1 MGKLL
6 QLELFNFKSYKGHH
20 VMQFGDSYFTSII
33 GPNGSGKSN
42 SMDAISFVLGIKS
55 SHLRSTHLR
64 DLVYRGRVL
73 KNNKID
79 ANGDVVE
86 DEGEGQAN
94 DAAELED
101 EDDDEDT
108 QTSTQRNDPQT
119 AWVMAVYEDDAGEE
133 QRWKRSIT
141 SSGQSE
147 YRINNRLVQAKAYN
161 DALEA
166 ENILIKARNFLVF
179 QGDVEAVASQ
189 SPRDLTR
196 LLEQISG
203 SLEYSKEYDRL
214 KAVADKAETTQ
225 REKMDLRRGITT
237 EIKAYQQQ
245 KDELDSYE
253 QKRTEKDQ
261 AVVTSVLF
269 KLYHFQR
276 TIEDSTAEI
285 QRHQEEL
292 KEFRRNV
299 QKYENQLAK
308 AQQDQAKVGRDVS
321 KIERD
326 VKRKEKNIEE
336 KENALVPIDEKLSI
350 SNKKLHTYERQIEEI
365 RKERQSQQAQADK
378 LRKDLSGTEK
388 AQERWQTEWTAQ
400 QQQTGRALSAEDME
414 EYQVL
419 RGEVY
424 KRSGEDQVNADNTT
438 RDIKTN
444 EETVASLKS
453 NVDRAQSNIDTLQAD
468 INSLQER
475 RSERS
480 QQVKATK
487 KELSAKQVLINN
499 LNSERTR
506 TRQKAKEL
514 EEKLQQAL
522 MKLTEGQSQ
531 QRESKKEQRQ
541 RETVAQMKR
550 IFPGVKGMVHQ
561 LVRPKQKKYETALPI
576 VLGRW
581 WDAVVTDSEKTAK
594 DCIDYLKSQRFGTMA
609 FVPLDTIVHKQPNA
623 NYRSLS
629 RGARLAVDA
638 VEFDSS
644 LERAVSFAC
653 GDALICDE
661 WNIARDLKWGRK
673 IDVKMVTLDGRS
685 VTKGNL
691 ISGGDTGE
699 RKRRWEDAEIE
710 NVRTLVEKLKS
721 DLDALPN
728 DHKRQIEE
736 EALQSELSGLQQKL
750 QYAQDELTALDSNI
764 SSKSREL
771 QHFQKQLSQDQPKYN
786 DEARGL
792 EALRQQLESY
802 TASIAEVE
810 DEIFGDFCQRLGYA
824 NIRDYERQQGS
835 LQQESSE
842 KEMAFKTQISRLSNQ
857 LKYEE
862 DRLRNTDARIKTISN
877 ASQRDRDLIATLDE
891 AKEVIGG
898 ELDVLNAEIEQL
910 SEQLTELKVEYDQRG
925 ERVNEARAELKK
937 RSKNV
942 SKTIDAVSGLEA
954 EVTRATSDR
963 YGILRM
969 CKVENIDL
977 PLERGSRK
985 LDSLPLEEAILE
997 DEGQDAMDIDGEDLS
1012 QRAPKIN
1019 DYGIHP
1025 SFEDLE
1031 EDLTEAYSQDLEDML
1046 AEKITS
1052 IQSELD
1058 KMAPNMRSADRLEQT
1073 SEKLQA
1079 VDREFND
1086 SRKSYRKAQ
1095 QEFQKV
1101 QQRRMEL
1108 FNKAFNH
1115 IKDQIAPVYK
1125 DLTKSSSWPLG
1136 GQAYLDVEEEDE
1148 PYLSGVKY
1156 HATPPGKRFRD
1167 MEHLS
1172 GGEKT
1177 MAALALLF
1185 AIHTYAPSPFF
1196 VLDEVD
1202 AALDVANTMRLAN
1215 YVREKAGP
1223 GMQFVVISLKA
1234 GLFQESET
1242 LVGVMRDQGVNS
1254 SRALTLDVSDPD
1266 SDIQQRWNM
1275 FADYACS
1282 CENTRPPRP
1291 FRLLQQISRFAHLQS
1306 RISRKHREASQGRR
1320 EHNWQFFEEPLL
1332 KMAGY
1337 AQGEAKSRLVAS
1349 LVYDIH
1355 NMFKFLHPCCLF
1367 IALLTKSCDCG
1378 FLSYVTSPKYQRSVV
1393 TRIGRRRLIE
1403 RPSQDVRRAS
1413 PRRHPVRLDTSWNRR
1428 KRFGIRDII
1437 TLTLPF
1443 GYSRSRDPRSQTC
1456 RRTKT
1461 HYRQFFVATTHCIM
1475 QCYITTEKL
1484 HLQHNSHPSQ
1494 TEQWRLQAKTPNL
1507 SQHSKNHTNF
1517 RVARKREA
1525 WRCHLATP
1533 PSFKNP

>member
-6 QLELFNFKSYKGHH
+6 ALELFNFKSYKGHH
-20 VMQFGDSYFTSII
+20 VLQFGDSYFTSII

-73 KNNKID
+73 KHSKID

-86 DEGEGQAN
+86 EEGDGQATG
-94 DAAELED
+94 AAEA
-101 EDDDEDT
+101 EDDDQDT

-147 YRINNRLVQAKAYN
+147 YRINNRGVTAKQYN

-189 SPRDLTR
+189 SPKDLTR

-203 SLEYSKEYDRL
+203 SLEYSKEYERL
-214 KAVADKAETTQ
+214 KAEAAKAETTQ
-225 REKMDLRRGITT
+225 KEKMDLRRGINT

-253 QKRTEKDQ
+253 QKRAEKDQ

-285 QRHQEEL
+285 QRHQDEL
-292 KEFRRNV
+292 KEYRRNV
-299 QKYENQLAK
+299 QKYEDQLAK
-308 AQQDQAKVGRDVS
+308 AQQDQAKVGRDVN
-321 KIERD
+321 KVERD
-326 VKRKEKNIEE
+326 MKRREKSIEE

-350 SNKKLHTYERQIEEI
+350 SNKKLRTYEKQIEDI
-365 RKERQSQQAQADK
+365 GKERQSQQAAADK
-378 LRKDLSGTEK
+378 LQKDLATTEK
-388 AQERWQTEWTAQ
+388 AQDRWQKEWMAQ
-400 QQQTGRALSAEDME
+400 QQQTGRALSPQDLE
-414 EYQVL
+414 EYQRL

-424 KRSGEDQVNADNTT
+424 KRSGEDQIKVDN
-438 RDIKTN
+438 IKTQLRTD
-444 EETVASLKS
+444 EEAVNSLKS
-453 NVDRAQSNIDTLQAD
+453 SVERSQGTVT
-468 INSLQER
+468 SLQEDISSLKER
-475 RSERS
+475 RAECNR
-480 QQVKATK
+480 QVKATTQ
-487 KELSAKQVLINN
+487 ELRAKQSAINT

-506 TRQKAKEL
+506 TRQSAQEL
-514 EEKLQQAL
+514 EEKLQQAGA
-522 MKLTEGQSQ
+522 KLAEGRSQ
-531 QRESKKEQRQ
+531 QRESNKEARQ
-541 RETVAQMKR
+541 KETVAQMKR
-550 IFPGVKGMVHQ
+550 IFPGVKGMIHQ
-561 LVRPKQKKYETALPI
+561 IVKPKHKKYETALPI

-581 WDAVVTDSEKTAK
+581 WDAVVTDTEKTAK
-594 DCIDYLKSQRFGTMA
+594 DCIDYLKSQRSGTMA

-623 NYRSLS
+623 NYRGLN
-629 RGARLAVDA
+629 RGARLAVDT

-653 GDALICDE
+653 GDAMICDDWE
-661 WNIARDLKWGRK
+661 VARELKWNRK
-673 IDVKMVTLDGRS
+673 VDVKMVTLDGRS
-685 VTKGNL
+685 ITKGDL
-691 ISGGDTGE
+691 ISGGEAPGD
-699 RKRRWEDAEIE
+699 RKRRWEDTEVE
-710 NVRTLVEKLKS
+710 NLRTLVEKLKA

-728 DHKRQIEE
+728 DHKRQIEAE
-736 EALQSELSGLQQKL
+736 HLQSDLSGLQTKL
-750 QYAQDELTALDSNI
+750 QYAQEELEALDRNI
-764 SSKSREL
+764 DSKTKEL
-771 QHFQKQLSQDQPKYN
+771 KFAQSQLAESQPKYN
-786 DEARGL
+786 EQARGL
-792 EALRQQLESY
+792 DGLRQQLEEYSS
-802 TASIAEVE
+802 SIAEIE
-810 DEIFGDFCQRLGYA
+810 DEIFGGFCQRLGYSD
-824 NIRDYERQQGS
+824 IREYERQQGS
-835 LQQESSE
+835 MQQESRE
-842 KEMAFKTQISRLSNQ
+842 KEVEFKRQISRLRNQ
-857 LKYEE
+857 LDYETK
-862 DRLRNTDARIKTISN
+862 RLANTDARIQTIN
-877 ASQRDRDLIATLDE
+877 ASSQRDRDLIAQLDAE
-891 AKEVIGG
+891 REEIGG

-910 SEQLTELKVEYDQRG
+910 NEQLDELKAEFEQRG
-925 ERVNEARAELKK
+925 ERVNEARAVVKK
-937 RSKNV
+937 KSKDV
-942 SKTIDAVSGLEA
+942 TKTLDLVTALESNITQA
-954 EVTRATSDR
+954 STSR
-963 YGILRM
+963 YSVLRN
-969 CKVENIDL
+969 CKVENIEL

-985 LDSLPLEEAILE
+985 LDSLPLEEAILDE
-997 DEGQDAMDIDGEDLS
+997 DDDEDAMDVDGADSS
-1012 QRAPKIN
+1012 QRAPKVN

-1025 SFEDLE
+1025 SFEDLD
-1031 EDLTEAYSQDLEDML
+1031 EDLTDAYTEDTEAML
-1046 AEKITS
+1046 ADKIAN

-1079 VDREFND
+1079 VEREFND
-1086 SRKSYRKAQ
+1086 SRNAYRRANK
-1095 QEFQKV
+1095 EFQVV
-1101 QQRRMEL
+1101 QQKRMEL

-1202 AALDVANTMRLAN
+1202 AALDVANTLRLAS

-1254 SRALTLDVSDPD
+1254 SRALTLDVS
-1266 SDIQQRWNM
+1266 
-1275 FADYACS
+1275 F
-1282 CENTRPPRP
+1282 
-1291 FRLLQQISRFAHLQS
+1291 
-1306 RISRKHREASQGRR
+1306 
-1320 EHNWQFFEEPLL
+1320 PLL
-1332 KMAGY
+1332 FL
-1337 AQGEAKSRLVAS
+1337 LVLPIWWSS
-1349 LVYDIH
+1349 LDDIANVY
-1355 NMFKFLHPCCLF
+1355 FSLQLR
-1367 IALLTKSCDCG
+1367 
-1378 FLSYVTSPKYQRSVV
+1378 KYQTV
-1393 TRIGRRRLIE
+1393 
-1403 RPSQDVRRAS
+1403 
-1413 PRRHPVRLDTSWNRR
+1413 
-1428 KRFGIRDII
+1428 
-1437 TLTLPF
+1437 
-1443 GYSRSRDPRSQTC
+1443 
-1456 RRTKT
+1456 
-1461 HYRQFFVATTHCIM
+1461 
-1475 QCYITTEKL
+1475 
-1484 HLQHNSHPSQ
+1484 
-1494 TEQWRLQAKTPNL
+1494 
-1507 SQHSKNHTNF
+1507 
-1517 RVARKREA
+1517 
-1525 WRCHLATP
+1525 
-1533 PSFKNP
+1533 

>member
-1 MGKLL
+1 MHARTSQGHRHTVLGLIESNFTDNAERACYASVSSQRGDNNYRPDQTKQDTLNTTNNNTRRTTAIMGKLIR
-6 QLELFNFKSYKGHH
+6 LELYNFKSYKGHH
-20 VMQFGDSYFTSII
+20 VLQFGDSYFTSII

-55 SHLRSTHLR
+55 THLRSTHLR

-73 KNNKID
+73 KHSKID
-79 ANGDVVE
+79 ANGDAVE
-86 DEGEGQAN
+86 ENGE
-94 DAAELED
+94 DAANGAAES
-101 EDDDEDT
+101 DDDEDNEEDT
-108 QTSTQRNDPQT
+108 QEKQRNDPQT

-141 SSGQSE
+141 SNGQSE
-147 YRINNRLVQAKAYN
+147 YRINNRTVLAGAYN

-189 SPRDLTR
+189 SPKDLTR

-203 SLEYSKEYDRL
+203 SLEYAKEYERL
-214 KAVADKAETTQ
+214 KAESTKAESAQ
-225 REKMDLRRGITT
+225 REKMDLRRSINT

-245 KDELDSYE
+245 KDELDNYE

-261 AVVTSVLF
+261 AVVTSVLY

-285 QRHQEEL
+285 QKHQEEL

-299 QKYENQLAK
+299 QKYEDQLTK
-308 AQQDQAKVGRDVS
+308 AQQDQAKVGRDVNRV
-321 KIERD
+321 ERE
-326 VKRKEKNIEE
+326 VKRKEKNVEE
-336 KENALVPIDEKLSI
+336 KENALIPIDEKLSI
-350 SNKKLHTYERQIEEI
+350 SNKKLRMYEKQIEDI
-365 RKERQSQQAQADK
+365 RKERQAQQTLADK
-378 LRKDLSGTEK
+378 LKKDLTTTEK
-388 AQERWQTEWTAQ
+388 AQERWQNEWAAL
-400 QQQTGRALSAEDME
+400 QQQTGRALNAQDLE
-414 EYQVL
+414 EYQRL

-424 KRSGEDQVNADNTT
+424 KRSGEDQVKVDNIT
-438 RDIKTN
+438 RQLKTD
-444 EETVASLKS
+444 EETVNSLKS
-453 NVDRAQSNIDTLQAD
+453 TVDRTQSSIEGLEAD
-468 INSLQER
+468 IDSLKER
-475 RSERS
+475 RAERS

-514 EEKLQQAL
+514 EEKLQQAGS
-522 MKLTEGQSQ
+522 KLAEGRSQ
-531 QRESKKEQRQ
+531 QRESHKEARQ

-550 IFPGVKGMVHQ
+550 IYPGVKGMVHQ
-561 LVRPKQKKYETALPI
+561 LLRPKQKKYETALPI

-594 DCIDYLKSQRFGTMA
+594 ECIDYLKAQRFGTMA

-623 NYRSLS
+623 NYRSLN
-629 RGARLAVDA
+629 RGAKLAVDC

-653 GDALICDE
+653 GDAMICDD
-661 WNIARDLKWGRK
+661 WDTARELKWNRK
-673 IDVKMVTLDGRS
+673 VDVKMVSLDGRS
-685 VTKGNL
+685 ITKGDL
-691 ISGGDTGE
+691 ISGGENPGD
-699 RKRRWEDAEIE
+699 RKRRWEDAEVE
-710 NVRTLVEKLKS
+710 TLRTLVEKLKA

-750 QYAQDELTALDSNI
+750 QYAQDELSALDSNI

-771 QHFQKQLSQDQPKYN
+771 QHLQGQLAQDQPKY
-786 DEARGL
+786 DEQARGL
-792 EALRQQLESY
+792 ENLREQLEEY
-802 TASIAEVE
+802 TSSIAEIE
-810 DEIFGDFCQRLGYA
+810 DEIFSDFCQRLSYDS
-824 NIRDYERQQGS
+824 IRDYERQQGS
-835 LQQESSE
+835 LQQESRE
-842 KEMAFKTQISRLSNQ
+842 KEVEFKRQISRLKNQFDFESNR
-857 LKYEE
+857 LK
-862 DRLRNTDARIKTISN
+862 NTDARIKTIDSS
-877 ASQRDRDLIATLDE
+877 SQRDRDLITQLE
-891 AKEVIGG
+891 AERDAIGN
-898 ELDVLNAEIEQL
+898 ELDVLNAEIDQLNEQL
-910 SEQLTELKVEYDQRG
+910 GELRTEYAQRG

-937 RSKNV
+937 RSKHV
-942 SKTIDAVSGLEA
+942 SKTMDLVNSLEQ
-954 EVTRATSDR
+954 EITQATGNR
-963 YGILRM
+963 YTILRN
-969 CKVENIDL
+969 CKVENVDL

-985 LDSLPLEEAILE
+985 LDTLPLEEKVLDDD
-997 DEGQDAMDIDGEDLS
+997 DEDAMDVDGEDPS
-1012 QRAPKIN
+1012 PKVN

-1025 SFEDLE
+1025 SFEELDD
-1031 EDLTEAYSQDLEDML
+1031 DLTDEYSEETENML
-1046 AEKITS
+1046 AEKITA

-1079 VDREFND
+1079 VEREFNQ
-1086 SRKSYRKAQ
+1086 SRKAYRDALR
-1095 QEFQKV
+1095 EFTKV
-1101 QQRRMEL
+1101 KEHRMEL

-1202 AALDVANTMRLAN
+1202 AALDVANTLRLAN

-1254 SRALTLDVSDPD
+1254 SRALTLDVSF
-1266 SDIQQRWNM
+1266 DIRCFSIGEIIGRILAN
-1275 FADYACS
+1275 FHHS
-1282 CENTRPPRP
+1282 CVNTR
-1291 FRLLQQISRFAHLQS
+1291 L
-1306 RISRKHREASQGRR
+1306 
-1320 EHNWQFFEEPLL
+1320 FEYPIVRVSMHCYE
-1332 KMAGY
+1332 
-1337 AQGEAKSRLVAS
+1337 
-1349 LVYDIH
+1349 
-1355 NMFKFLHPCCLF
+1355 
-1367 IALLTKSCDCG
+1367 G
-1378 FLSYVTSPKYQRSVV
+1378 FLR
-1393 TRIGRRRLIE
+1393 
-1403 RPSQDVRRAS
+1403 
-1413 PRRHPVRLDTSWNRR
+1413 W
-1428 KRFGIRDII
+1428 
-1437 TLTLPF
+1437 
-1443 GYSRSRDPRSQTC
+1443 
-1456 RRTKT
+1456 
-1461 HYRQFFVATTHCIM
+1461 
-1475 QCYITTEKL
+1475 
-1484 HLQHNSHPSQ
+1484 
-1494 TEQWRLQAKTPNL
+1494 
-1507 SQHSKNHTNF
+1507 SQHSGEVNKHGYT
-1517 RVARKREA
+1517 RQR
-1525 WRCHLATP
+1525 
-1533 PSFKNP
+1533 

>member
-1 MGKLL
+1 
-6 QLELFNFKSYKGHH
+6 
-20 VMQFGDSYFTSII
+20 MQFGDSYFTSII

-86 DEGEGQAN
+86 DDGEGQAN
-94 DAAELED
+94 GAAELEE
-101 EDDDEDT
+101 EDDDQDT
-108 QTSTQRNDPQT
+108 QTRSQRNDPQT

-214 KAVADKAETTQ
+214 KAVAEKAETTQ

-299 QKYENQLAK
+299 QKYENQLAR

-326 VKRKEKNIEE
+326 VKRREKNIEE
-336 KENALVPIDEKLSI
+336 KENALVPINEKLSI

-378 LRKDLSGTEK
+378 LKKDLTTTEK
-388 AQERWQTEWTAQ
+388 AQARWQTEWTAQ

-414 EYQVL
+414 EYQSL

-424 KRSGEDQVNADNTT
+424 KRSGEDQVNADNTI

-468 INSLQER
+468 INLLQER

-522 MKLTEGQSQ
+522 VKLTEGQSQ

-661 WNIARDLKWGRK
+661 WNIARDLKWGRN

-710 NVRTLVEKLKS
+710 NIRTLVEKLKS

-771 QHFQKQLSQDQPKYN
+771 EHFQRQLSQDQPKYQQ
-786 DEARGL
+786 EARGL
-792 EALRQQLESY
+792 EGLRHQLESF
-802 TASIAEVE
+802 TASIAELE
-810 DEIFGDFCQRLGYA
+810 DEIFGNFCQRLDYA
-824 NIRDYERQQGS
+824 NIRDYERQQGT

-842 KEMAFKTQISRLSNQ
+842 KEMSFKTQISKLRNQ
-857 LKYEE
+857 LKFEE
-862 DRLRNTDARIKTISN
+862 DRLRSTDARIKTISN
-877 ASQRDRDLIATLDE
+877 ASQRDRDLIAQLEEQKE
-891 AKEVIGG
+891 AIGG

-910 SEQLTELKVEYDQRG
+910 SEQLAELKGEYDQRG
-925 ERVNEARAELKK
+925 ERVNEARVELKK

-942 SKTIDAVSGLEA
+942 SKTIDAISASEA

-969 CKVENIDL
+969 CKVENIEL

-997 DEGQDAMDIDGEDLS
+997 DEDQDAMDIDGEDLS
-1012 QRAPKIN
+1012 QRALKIN

-1025 SFEDLE
+1025 SFEDLDE
-1031 EDLTEAYSQDLEDML
+1031 ELTEAHSQELEDML

-1079 VDREFND
+1079 VD
-1086 SRKSYRKAQ
+1086 S
-1095 QEFQKV
+1095 
-1101 QQRRMEL
+1101 
-1108 FNKAFNH
+1108 
-1115 IKDQIAPVYK
+1115 
-1125 DLTKSSSWPLG
+1125 
-1136 GQAYLDVEEEDE
+1136 
-1148 PYLSGVKY
+1148 
-1156 HATPPGKRFRD
+1156 
-1167 MEHLS
+1167 
-1172 GGEKT
+1172 
-1177 MAALALLF
+1177 
-1185 AIHTYAPSPFF
+1185 
-1196 VLDEVD
+1196 
-1202 AALDVANTMRLAN
+1202 
-1215 YVREKAGP
+1215 
-1223 GMQFVVISLKA
+1223 
-1234 GLFQESET
+1234 T
-1242 LVGVMRDQGVNS
+1242 LR
-1254 SRALTLDVSDPD
+1254 
-1266 SDIQQRWNM
+1266 
-1275 FADYACS
+1275 
-1282 CENTRPPRP
+1282 
-1291 FRLLQQISRFAHLQS
+1291 
-1306 RISRKHREASQGRR
+1306 
-1320 EHNWQFFEEPLL
+1320 
-1332 KMAGY
+1332 
-1337 AQGEAKSRLVAS
+1337 
-1349 LVYDIH
+1349 
-1355 NMFKFLHPCCLF
+1355 
-1367 IALLTKSCDCG
+1367 
-1378 FLSYVTSPKYQRSVV
+1378 
-1393 TRIGRRRLIE
+1393 
-1403 RPSQDVRRAS
+1403 
-1413 PRRHPVRLDTSWNRR
+1413 
-1428 KRFGIRDII
+1428 
-1437 TLTLPF
+1437 
-1443 GYSRSRDPRSQTC
+1443 
-1456 RRTKT
+1456 
-1461 HYRQFFVATTHCIM
+1461 
-1475 QCYITTEKL
+1475 
-1484 HLQHNSHPSQ
+1484 
-1494 TEQWRLQAKTPNL
+1494 
-1507 SQHSKNHTNF
+1507 
-1517 RVARKREA
+1517 
-1525 WRCHLATP
+1525 
-1533 PSFKNP
+1533 

>member
-73 KNNKID
+73 KHSKID

-86 DEGEGQAN
+86 EKGDDQAGG
-94 DAAELED
+94 AAEVDD
-101 EDDDEDT
+101 EDDDEET
-108 QTSTQRNDPQT
+108 QTSTQRNDPTT

-141 SSGQSE
+141 SGGQSE

-179 QGDVEAVASQ
+179 QGDVETVASQ
-189 SPRDLTR
+189 SPKDLTR

-214 KAVADKAETTQ
+214 KALADRAETTQ

-269 KLYHFQR
+269 KLYHFQQ
-276 TIEDSTAEI
+276 TIETSTAEI

-299 QKYENQLAK
+299 QKYEDQLAK

-326 VKRKEKNIEE
+326 VKRKEKNVEE

-350 SNKKLHTYERQIEEI
+350 SNKKLQTYEKQIADI

-378 LRKDLSGTEK
+378 LKKALATTEK

-400 QQQTGRALSAEDME
+400 QQQTGRALSAEDMD
-414 EYQVL
+414 EYQRL

-424 KRSGEDQVNADNTT
+424 KRSGEDQVNVDNTT
-438 RDIKTN
+438 RQVKTD
-444 EETVASLKS
+444 EETVSSLKS
-453 NVDRAQSNIDTLQAD
+453 NVDRAQSTIDALEAD
-468 INSLQER
+468 ISSLRER

-487 KELSAKQVLINN
+487 KELNVKQVLINN

-514 EEKLQQAL
+514 EEKLQQAGS
-522 MKLTEGQSQ
+522 KLAEGQSQ
-531 QRESKKEQRQ
+531 QRESKKETRQ

-594 DCIDYLKSQRFGTMA
+594 DCIDYLKAQRFGTMA

-653 GDALICDE
+653 GDALICDD
-661 WNIARDLKWGRK
+661 WNIARDLKWGRN

-691 ISGGDTGE
+691 ISGGESPGD
-699 RKRRWEDAEIE
+699 RKRRWEDAEVE
-710 NVRTLVEKLKS
+710 NLRTLVQKLKA

-736 EALQSELSGLQQKL
+736 ESLQSELSGLQQKL
-750 QYAQDELTALDSNI
+750 QYAQDELAALDSNI
-764 SSKSREL
+764 ASKSREL
-771 QHFQKQLSQDQPKYN
+771 EHFQNELARDQPKYN
-786 DEARGL
+786 EQAQGL
-792 EALRQQLESY
+792 EGLREQLEEY
-802 TASIAEVE
+802 AASIAEVE
-810 DEIFGDFCQRLGYA
+810 DEIFGSFCQRLGYS

-835 LQQESSE
+835 LQQESRE
-842 KEMAFKTQISRLSNQ
+842 KEMEFKTQISRLSNQ
-857 LKYEE
+857 LQFEN
-862 DRLRNTDARIKTISN
+862 DRLKTTDARIKTIS
-877 ASQRDRDLIATLDE
+877 ASSQRDRDLIAQLDAQRE
-891 AKEVIGG
+891 EIGG
-898 ELDVLNAEIEQL
+898 ELDVLNAEIEEL
-910 SEQLTELKVEYDQRG
+910 SEQLEERKGEYDQRG

-942 SKTIDAVSGLEA
+942 SKTIDAVSALEA
-954 EVTRATSDR
+954 DVTRATSDR
-963 YGILRM
+963 YGMLRM

-997 DEGQDAMDIDGEDLS
+997 DDDQDAMDVDGEDLS
-1012 QRAPKIN
+1012 QRAPKIS

-1025 SFEDLE
+1025 SFEDLD
-1031 EDLTEAYSQDLEDML
+1031 EDLTDEWSEDTENML
-1046 AEKITS
+1046 SEKITA
-1052 IQSELD
+1052 IQSDLD

-1086 SRKSYRKAQ
+1086 SRKSYKKAQ

-1254 SRALTLDVSDPD
+1254 SRALTLDVSDFPD
-1266 SDIQQRWNM
+1266 LGSCRDV
-1275 FADYACS
+1275 FADY
-1282 CENTRPPRP
+1282 
-1291 FRLLQQISRFAHLQS
+1291 RLTVAQISGCVSFDTECGIMARLKQS
-1306 RISRKHREASQGRR
+1306 SSCFRICKDSLGTWKESFGRKVLDGGWIRLRKGRR
-1320 EHNWQFFEEPLL
+1320 CRSCNVYIIQPWSPLFQPSPQSIKQQQSTAL
-1332 KMAGY
+1332 PVD
-1337 AQGEAKSRLVAS
+1337 RL
-1349 LVYDIH
+1349 
-1355 NMFKFLHPCCLF
+1355 
-1367 IALLTKSCDCG
+1367 
-1378 FLSYVTSPKYQRSVV
+1378 
-1393 TRIGRRRLIE
+1393 
-1403 RPSQDVRRAS
+1403 
-1413 PRRHPVRLDTSWNRR
+1413 
-1428 KRFGIRDII
+1428 
-1437 TLTLPF
+1437 
-1443 GYSRSRDPRSQTC
+1443 
-1456 RRTKT
+1456 
-1461 HYRQFFVATTHCIM
+1461 
-1475 QCYITTEKL
+1475 
-1484 HLQHNSHPSQ
+1484 
-1494 TEQWRLQAKTPNL
+1494 
-1507 SQHSKNHTNF
+1507 
-1517 RVARKREA
+1517 
-1525 WRCHLATP
+1525 
-1533 PSFKNP
+1533 

>member
-73 KNNKID
+73 KHSKID

-86 DEGEGQAN
+86 EEGEEQVVGAVEG
-94 DAAELED
+94 DD

-108 QTSTQRNDPQT
+108 QTGTQRNDPTT

-141 SSGQSE
+141 SAGQSE

-179 QGDVEAVASQ
+179 QGDVETVASQ
-189 SPRDLTR
+189 SPKDLTR

-214 KAVADKAETTQ
+214 KALADKAETTQ

-269 KLYHFQR
+269 KLYHFQQ
-276 TIEDSTAEI
+276 TIETSTAEI

-299 QKYENQLAK
+299 QKYEDQLAK

-326 VKRKEKNIEE
+326 VKRKEKNVEE

-350 SNKKLHTYERQIEEI
+350 SNKKLQTYEKQIVDI
-365 RKERQSQQAQADK
+365 QKERQSQQAQADK
-378 LRKDLSGTEK
+378 LQKALATTEK

-414 EYQVL
+414 EYQRL

-424 KRSGEDQVNADNTT
+424 KRSGENQVNIDNIT
-438 RDIKTN
+438 RQVKTD
-444 EETVASLKS
+444 EETVSSLKS
-453 NVDRAQSNIDTLQAD
+453 NVDRAQSKIDALEAD
-468 INSLQER
+468 ISSLRER
-475 RSERS
+475 RAERS

-514 EEKLQQAL
+514 EEKLQQAGS
-522 MKLTEGQSQ
+522 KLAEGQSQ
-531 QRESKKEQRQ
+531 QRESKKETRQ

-594 DCIDYLKSQRFGTMA
+594 DCIDYLKAQRFGTMA

-653 GDALICDE
+653 GDALICDD
-661 WNIARDLKWGRK
+661 WNIARDLKWGRN

-691 ISGGDTGE
+691 ISGGESPGD
-699 RKRRWEDAEIE
+699 RKRRWEDAEVE
-710 NVRTLVEKLKS
+710 NLRTLVQKLKA

-750 QYAQDELTALDSNI
+750 QYAQDELAALDTNI
-764 SSKSREL
+764 ASKSREL
-771 QHFQKQLSQDQPKYN
+771 DHFKNELARDQPKY
-786 DEARGL
+786 DQQARGL
-792 EALRQQLESY
+792 ENLREQLEEY
-802 TASIAEVE
+802 AASIAEVE
-810 DEIFGDFCQRLGYA
+810 DEIFGEFCQRLGYA

-835 LQQESSE
+835 LQQESRE
-842 KEMAFKTQISRLSNQ
+842 KEMEFKTQISRLSNQ
-857 LKYEE
+857 LQFEN
-862 DRLRNTDARIKTISN
+862 DRLKTTDARIRTIS
-877 ASQRDRDLIATLDE
+877 ASSQRDRDLIAQLDAQRE
-891 AKEVIGG
+891 EIGG
-898 ELDVLNAEIEQL
+898 QLDVLNAEIEEL
-910 SEQLTELKVEYDQRG
+910 SEQLEERKGEYDQRG

-942 SKTIDAVSGLEA
+942 SKTIDAISALEA
-954 EVTRATSDR
+954 DVTRATSD
-963 YGILRM
+963 RM

-985 LDSLPLEEAILE
+985 LDSLPLEESILE
-997 DEGQDAMDIDGEDLS
+997 DDDEDAMDVDGEDLS

-1025 SFEDLE
+1025 SFEDLDD
-1031 EDLTEAYSQDLEDML
+1031 DLTDEWSEDTENML
-1046 AEKITS
+1046 SEKITA
-1052 IQSELD
+1052 IQSDLD

-1095 QEFQKV
+1095 QDFQKV

-1125 DLTKSSSWPLG
+1125 DLTKSASWPLG

-1254 SRALTLDVSDPD
+1254 SRALTLDVS
-1266 SDIQQRWNM
+1266 
-1275 FADYACS
+1275 
-1282 CENTRPPRP
+1282 
-1291 FRLLQQISRFAHLQS
+1291 
-1306 RISRKHREASQGRR
+1306 
-1320 EHNWQFFEEPLL
+1320 
-1332 KMAGY
+1332 
-1337 AQGEAKSRLVAS
+1337 
-1349 LVYDIH
+1349 
-1355 NMFKFLHPCCLF
+1355 
-1367 IALLTKSCDCG
+1367 
-1378 FLSYVTSPKYQRSVV
+1378 LSSP
-1393 TRIGRRRLIE
+1393 
-1403 RPSQDVRRAS
+1403 S
-1413 PRRHPVRLDTSWNRR
+1413 PRLGIWKDLFANDYLAVAQVSGCVSFENWETDGNTACKDSLRTWKNSLGR
-1428 KRFGIRDII
+1428 KVLNIGWICQKEDIWCRSCNVYI
-1437 TLTLPF
+1437 IQPSPSLALPN
-1443 GYSRSRDPRSQTC
+1443 SRVT
-1456 RRTKT
+1456 
-1461 HYRQFFVATTHCIM
+1461 A
-1475 QCYITTEKL
+1475 
-1484 HLQHNSHPSQ
+1484 
-1494 TEQWRLQAKTPNL
+1494 
-1507 SQHSKNHTNF
+1507 
-1517 RVARKREA
+1517 
-1525 WRCHLATP
+1525 
-1533 PSFKNP
+1533 

>member
-6 QLELFNFKSYKGHH
+6 ALELFNFKSYKGHH
-20 VMQFGDSYFTSII
+20 VLQFGDSYFTSII

-73 KNNKID
+73 KHSKID

-86 DEGEGQAN
+86 EDGQA
-94 DAAELED
+94 DGAAEMGED
-101 EDDDEDT
+101 EQDT
-108 QTSTQRNDPQT
+108 QTSTQRNDPKT

-147 YRINNRLVQAKAYN
+147 YRINNRPVNAKQYN

-214 KAVADKAETTQ
+214 KAEAAKAENTQ
-225 REKMDLRRGITT
+225 KEKMELRRGINS
-237 EIKAYQQQ
+237 EIRAYQQQ
-245 KDELDSYE
+245 KDELDSFE
-253 QKRTEKDQ
+253 QKRAEKDQ

-285 QRHQEEL
+285 QKHQEEL

-299 QKYENQLAK
+299 QKFEDQLAK

-321 KIERD
+321 KVERD
-326 VKRKEKNIEE
+326 LKRREKSVEE

-350 SNKKLHTYERQIEEI
+350 SNKKLKTYEKQIEDV
-365 RKERQSQQAQADK
+365 RKERQTQQTLADK
-378 LRKDLSGTEK
+378 LKKDLATTEK
-388 AQERWQTEWTAQ
+388 AQDRWQKEWTAQ
-400 QQQTGRALSAEDME
+400 QQQAGRALSAEDME
-414 EYQVL
+414 EYQRL

-424 KRSGEDQVNADNTT
+424 KRSGEDQVKVDNIT
-438 RDIKTN
+438 RQLKTD
-444 EETVASLKS
+444 EETVNSLKS
-453 NVDRAQSNIDTLQAD
+453 TVDRSQSTIGGLEEDID
-468 INSLQER
+468 SLQQRRTER
-475 RSERS
+475 E
-480 QQVKATK
+480 QQVKATN
-487 KELSAKQVLINN
+487 KELRAKQAAINN

-514 EEKLQQAL
+514 EEKLQQAGS
-522 MKLTEGQSQ
+522 KLQEGRSQ
-531 QRESKKEQRQ
+531 QRESHKEARQ

-594 DCIDYLKSQRFGTMA
+594 ECIDYLKSQRFGTMA

-623 NYRSLS
+623 NYRGLH

-653 GDALICDE
+653 GDAMICDE
-661 WNIARDLKWGRK
+661 WSVARDLKWNRK
-673 IDVKMVTLDGRS
+673 VDVKMVTIDGRS
-685 VTKGNL
+685 ITKGDL
-691 ISGGDTGE
+691 ISGGENPGE
-699 RKRRWEDAEIE
+699 RKRVWEDAEVE
-710 NVRTLVEKLKS
+710 NLRTLVEKLRG

-736 EALQSELSGLQQKL
+736 EHLRSDLSGLQQKL
-750 QYAQDELTALDSNI
+750 QYAQEELDALKRNIDS
-764 SSKSREL
+764 KTREL
-771 QHFQKQLSQDQPKYN
+771 EFARSQLNETLPKYN
-786 DEARGL
+786 EQARGL
-792 EALRQQLESY
+792 EGLRQQLEEY
-802 TASIAEVE
+802 TSSIAEIE
-810 DEIFGDFCQRLGYA
+810 DEIFGGFCQRLGYSD
-824 NIRDYERQQGS
+824 IRDYERQQGS
-835 LQQESSE
+835 LQQESKE
-842 KEMAFKTQISRLSNQ
+842 KEVQFKTQISRLKTQ
-857 LKYEE
+857 LGFETN
-862 DRLRNTDARIKTISN
+862 RLKSTDSRSQMIN
-877 ASQRDRDLIATLDE
+877 ASSQRDRDLIAQLE
-891 AKEVIGG
+891 AEKEEIGG
-898 ELDVLNAEIEQL
+898 ELDILNAEIEQL
-910 SEQLTELKVEYDQRG
+910 NEQLAELKAEYERRG
-925 ERVNEARAELKK
+925 ERVNEARAEVK
-937 RSKNV
+937 RKSKNV
-942 SKTIDAVSGLEA
+942 SKTLDAVTALEA
-954 EVTRATSDR
+954 NVTQATTSR
-963 YGILRM
+963 YGVLRN

-985 LDSLPLEEAILE
+985 LDSLPLEEQVLGDE
-997 DEGQDAMDIDGEDLS
+997 DEDAMDVDGEPLS
-1012 QRAPKIN
+1012 QRAPKVN

-1025 SFEDLE
+1025 SFADLDD
-1031 EDLTEAYSQDLEDML
+1031 DLTDEHSEETENTL
-1046 AEKITS
+1046 AEKIAN

-1079 VDREFND
+1079 VEREFND
-1086 SRKSYRKAQ
+1086 SRKSFKKANH
-1095 QEFQKV
+1095 EFQRI

-1202 AALDVANTMRLAN
+1202 AALDVANTLRLAS

-1254 SRALTLDVSDPD
+1254 SRALTLDVS
-1266 SDIQQRWNM
+1266 
-1275 FADYACS
+1275 FLAVADYAHLSESHLLINLNS
-1282 CENTRPPRP
+1282 CANTKPCKVVIIKS
-1291 FRLLQQISRFAHLQS
+1291 LQDFPGRYNGVKYVRFFLGKMRVIALEGLAMELCQVAFIGS
-1306 RISRKHREASQGRR
+1306 CQRR
-1320 EHNWQFFEEPLL
+1320 H
-1332 KMAGY
+1332 
-1337 AQGEAKSRLVAS
+1337 AS
-1349 LVYDIH
+1349 LNPNQPKNYVSVPSPVPVS
-1355 NMFKFLHPCCLF
+1355 FLP
-1367 IALLTKSCDCG
+1367 
-1378 FLSYVTSPKYQRSVV
+1378 
-1393 TRIGRRRLIE
+1393 
-1403 RPSQDVRRAS
+1403 
-1413 PRRHPVRLDTSWNRR
+1413 DT
-1428 KRFGIRDII
+1428 
-1437 TLTLPF
+1437 
-1443 GYSRSRDPRSQTC
+1443 QT
-1456 RRTKT
+1456 
-1461 HYRQFFVATTHCIM
+1461 QS
-1475 QCYITTEKL
+1475 
-1484 HLQHNSHPSQ
+1484 N
-1494 TEQWRLQAKTPNL
+1494 N
-1507 SQHSKNHTNF
+1507 
-1517 RVARKREA
+1517 
-1525 WRCHLATP
+1525 
-1533 PSFKNP
+1533 

>member
-1 MGKLL
+1 MGKLIR
-6 QLELFNFKSYKGHH
+6 LELYNFKSYKGHH
-20 VMQFGDSYFTSII
+20 VLQFGDSYFTSII

-55 SHLRSTHLR
+55 THLRSTHLR

-73 KNNKID
+73 KHSKID
-79 ANGDVVE
+79 ANGDAVEENGEDAANGAAESDDGE
-86 DEGEGQAN
+86 DE
-94 DAAELED
+94 
-101 EDDDEDT
+101 EDT
-108 QTSTQRNDPQT
+108 QDTQRNDPQT

-141 SSGQSE
+141 SAGQSE
-147 YRINNRLVQAKAYN
+147 YRINNRTVLAGAYN

-189 SPRDLTR
+189 SPKDLTR

-203 SLEYSKEYDRL
+203 SLEYAKQYDSL
-214 KAVADKAETTQ
+214 KAEAAKAESAQ
-225 REKMDLRRGITT
+225 REKMDLRRSINT

-245 KDELDSYE
+245 KDELDNYE

-261 AVVTSVLF
+261 AVVTSVLY

-285 QRHQEEL
+285 QKHQEEL

-299 QKYENQLAK
+299 QKYEDQLAK
-308 AQQDQAKVGRDVS
+308 AQQDQAKVGREVS
-321 KIERD
+321 RVERE
-326 VKRKEKNIEE
+326 VKRKEKNVEE
-336 KENALVPIDEKLSI
+336 KENALIPIDEKLSI
-350 SNKKLHTYERQIEEI
+350 SNKKLRTYEKQIEDI
-365 RKERQSQQAQADK
+365 RKERQSQQTLADK
-378 LRKDLSGTEK
+378 LKKDLTTTEK
-388 AQERWQTEWTAQ
+388 AQERWQNEWAAQ
-400 QQQTGRALSAEDME
+400 QQQTGRALNAQDLE
-414 EYQVL
+414 EYQRL

-424 KRSGEDQVNADNTT
+424 KRSGEDQVKVDNIN
-438 RDIKTN
+438 RQLKTD
-444 EETVASLKS
+444 EETVNSLKS
-453 NVDRAQSNIDTLQAD
+453 AVDRTQSSIEGLEAD
-468 INSLQER
+468 IESLKER
-475 RSERS
+475 RAERS

-514 EEKLQQAL
+514 EEKLQQAGS
-522 MKLTEGQSQ
+522 KLAEGRSQ
-531 QRESKKEQRQ
+531 QRESHKEARQ

-550 IFPGVKGMVHQ
+550 IYPGVKGMVHQ

-594 DCIDYLKSQRFGTMA
+594 ECIDYLKAQRFGTMA

-623 NYRSLS
+623 NYRSLN
-629 RGARLAVDA
+629 RGAKLAVDC
-638 VEFDSS
+638 VEFDSA

-653 GDALICDE
+653 GDAMICDE
-661 WNIARDLKWGRK
+661 WDIARDLKWNRK
-673 IDVKMVTLDGRS
+673 VDVKMVSLDGRS
-685 VTKGNL
+685 ITKGDL
-691 ISGGDTGE
+691 ISGGDNPGD
-699 RKRRWEDAEIE
+699 RKRRWEDAEVE
-710 NVRTLVEKLKS
+710 TLRTLVQKLKA

-736 EALQSELSGLQQKL
+736 ESLQSELSGLQQKL
-750 QYAQDELTALDSNI
+750 QYAQDELSALDSNI
-764 SSKSREL
+764 SSKTREL
-771 QHFQKQLSQDQPKYN
+771 QHLQGQLAQDQPKY
-786 DEARGL
+786 DEQARGL
-792 EALRQQLESY
+792 ENLREQLEEY
-802 TASIAEVE
+802 TASIAEIE
-810 DEIFGDFCQRLGYA
+810 DEIFNAFCQRLSYDS
-824 NIRDYERQQGS
+824 IRDYERQQGS
-835 LQQESSE
+835 LQQESRE
-842 KEMAFKTQISRLSNQ
+842 KEVEFKRQISRLKNQFDFESNR
-857 LKYEE
+857 LK
-862 DRLRNTDARIKTISN
+862 NTDARIKTIDLS
-877 ASQRDRDLIATLDE
+877 SQRDRDLITQLE
-891 AKEVIGG
+891 AERDAIGN
-898 ELDVLNAEIEQL
+898 ELDVLNAEIDQL
-910 SEQLTELKVEYDQRG
+910 NDQLEELRGEYAQRG

-937 RSKNV
+937 RSKHV
-942 SKTIDAVSGLEA
+942 SKTMDVVNSLEQEIA
-954 EVTRATSDR
+954 QATGHR
-963 YGILRM
+963 YTVLRN
-969 CKVENIDL
+969 CKVENVDL

-985 LDSLPLEEAILE
+985 LDTLPLEEKVLDDD
-997 DEGQDAMDIDGEDLS
+997 DEDAMDVDGEDPS

-1019 DYGIHP
+1019 DYGIQP
-1025 SFEDLE
+1025 SFEDLDD
-1031 EDLTEAYSQDLEDML
+1031 DLTDEYSEETENML
-1046 AEKITS
+1046 AEKITA

-1079 VDREFND
+1079 VEREFNQ
-1086 SRKSYRKAQ
+1086 SRKAFRDANR
-1095 QEFQKV
+1095 EFQKV
-1101 QQRRMEL
+1101 QELRMDL

-1202 AALDVANTMRLAN
+1202 AALDVANTLRLAN

-1254 SRALTLDVSDPD
+1254 SRALTLDVSFIIRSLCRDFIG
-1266 SDIQQRWNM
+1266 SI
-1275 FADYACS
+1275 FADFHHS
-1282 CENTRPPRP
+1282 CVNTRLSKYPIVQASRHYCTVNVPG
-1291 FRLLQQISRFAHLQS
+1291 FRELRAVLPGSCLRISIQESLTTTTETTISNKSKRGAPVHKQTKCDPYRANRFAQNNRRNAISILKNDSTANETLLSVSIGMPPMLIRPHEHPTNHLLS
-1306 RISRKHREASQGRR
+1306 TAPTLPTSP
-1320 EHNWQFFEEPLL
+1320 N
-1332 KMAGY
+1332 
-1337 AQGEAKSRLVAS
+1337 AS
-1349 LVYDIH
+1349 L
-1355 NMFKFLHPCCLF
+1355 
-1367 IALLTKSCDCG
+1367 
-1378 FLSYVTSPKYQRSVV
+1378 
-1393 TRIGRRRLIE
+1393 
-1403 RPSQDVRRAS
+1403 AS
-1413 PRRHPVRLDTSWNRR
+1413 RHPS
-1428 KRFGIRDII
+1428 
-1437 TLTLPF
+1437 P
-1443 GYSRSRDPRSQTC
+1443 SP
-1456 RRTKT
+1456 
-1461 HYRQFFVATTHCIM
+1461 
-1475 QCYITTEKL
+1475 
-1484 HLQHNSHPSQ
+1484 HN
-1494 TEQWRLQAKTPNL
+1494 TPL
-1507 SQHSKNHTNF
+1507 KYA
-1517 RVARKREA
+1517 VVI
-1525 WRCHLATP
+1525 L
-1533 PSFKNP
+1533 

>member
-6 QLELFNFKSYKGHH
+6 ALELFNFKSYKGHH
-20 VMQFGDSYFTSII
+20 VLQFGDSYFTSII

-73 KNNKID
+73 KHSKID

-86 DEGEGQAN
+86 EDGEAQAAG
-94 DAAELED
+94 AAEMEED
-101 EDDDEDT
+101 EEDT

-141 SSGQSE
+141 STGQSE
-147 YRINNRLVQAKAYN
+147 YRINNRTVTAKTYN

-189 SPRDLTR
+189 SPKDLTR

-203 SLEYSKEYDRL
+203 SLEYQKDYDRL
-214 KAVADKAETTQ
+214 KAELAKADTTMK
-225 REKMDLRRGITT
+225 EKMDLRRGING
-237 EIKAYQQQ
+237 EIKVYQQQ
-245 KDELDSYE
+245 KDELDSFE
-253 QKRTEKDQ
+253 QKRTEKDE

-276 TIEDSTAEI
+276 TIDDSTAEI
-285 QRHQEEL
+285 QKHQEEL

-299 QKYENQLAK
+299 QKYEDQLAK
-308 AQQDQAKVGRDVS
+308 AQQDQSKVGQQAN
-321 KIERD
+321 KIEREI
-326 VKRKEKNIEE
+326 KRKEKGVEE
-336 KENALVPIDEKLSI
+336 KENALVPVDEKLDI
-350 SNKKLHTYERQIEEI
+350 SNKKLRAYEKQIEDI
-365 RKERQSQQAQADK
+365 RKERQGQQTNADK
-378 LRKDLSGTEK
+378 LKKDLATTEK

-400 QQQTGRALSAEDME
+400 QQRTGRALSAEDMD
-414 EYQVL
+414 EYQRL

-424 KRSGEDQVNADNTT
+424 KQSGEDQVKVDNVT
-438 RDIKTN
+438 RQLKTD
-444 EETVASLKS
+444 EETVNSLKS
-453 NVDRAQSNIDTLQAD
+453 TVDRAQSTIDGLEAD
-468 INSLQER
+468 ISSLQER
-475 RSERS
+475 RSERDE
-480 QQVKATK
+480 QVKGTN
-487 KELSAKQVLINN
+487 KELRAKQAAINS

-514 EEKLQQAL
+514 EEKLQQAGGRL
-522 MKLTEGQSQ
+522 AEGRSQ
-531 QRESKKEQRQ
+531 QRESNKEARQ
-541 RETVAQMKR
+541 REAVAQMKR
-550 IFPGVKGMVHQ
+550 IFPGVKGMIHQ

-576 VLGRW
+576 ILGRW

-594 DCIDYLKSQRFGTMA
+594 DCIDYLKAQRFGTMA
-609 FVPLDTIVHKQPNA
+609 FVPLDTIVHNQPNA
-623 NYRSLS
+623 SYRSLH

-653 GDALICDE
+653 GDAIICDD
-661 WNIARDLKWGRK
+661 WDIAKGLKWDRRV
-673 IDVKMVTLDGRS
+673 DVKMVTLNGLS
-685 VTKGNL
+685 ITKGNL
-691 ISGGDTGE
+691 IAGGESPGE
-699 RKRRWEDAEIE
+699 KKRRWEDAEVE
-710 NVRTLVEKLKS
+710 NLRTLVEKLKS

-736 EALQSELSGLQQKL
+736 EQLQSDLSGLQQKL
-750 QYAQDELTALDSNI
+750 KYAKDELDALDSNI
-764 SSKSREL
+764 ASKTREL
-771 QHFQKQLSQDQPKYN
+771 EFAEGQLAETQPKY
-786 DEARGL
+786 DEQTRGV
-792 EALRQQLESY
+792 EGLREQLEEY
-802 TASIAEVE
+802 TSSIAEIE
-810 DEIFGDFCQRLGYA
+810 DEIFGSFCQRLGYA

-835 LQQESSE
+835 LQQESRE
-842 KEMAFKTQISRLSNQ
+842 KEIEFKRQISRLKNQ
-857 LKYEE
+857 LDYEST
-862 DRLRNTDARIKTISN
+862 RLKNTDARIKSIETS
-877 ASQRDRDLIATLDE
+877 SQRDRDLIAQLE
-891 AKEVIGG
+891 AQQEEING

-910 SEQLTELKVEYDQRG
+910 GEQLAERKAEYDQRG
-925 ERVNEARAELKK
+925 ERVNEARAEVKK

-942 SKTIDAVSGLEA
+942 SKTIDAVTALEA
-954 EVTRATSDR
+954 NVTQAATSR
-963 YGILRM
+963 YTVLRS
-969 CKVENIDL
+969 CKVENIVL

-985 LDSLPLEEAILE
+985 LDTLPLEETNLDE
-997 DEGQDAMDIDGEDLS
+997 DEDAMDIDGGDLG
-1012 QRAPKIN
+1012 QRAPNVN

-1025 SFEDLE
+1025 SFDDLD
-1031 EDLTEAYSQDLEDML
+1031 EDLTDEYSEETGTML
-1046 AEKITS
+1046 LEKIAS
-1052 IQSELD
+1052 IQSALD

-1079 VDREFND
+1079 VEREWEG
-1086 SRKSYRKAQ
+1086 SRKAHKTAQ
-1095 QEFQKV
+1095 QQFQKV
-1101 QQRRMEL
+1101 QHRRMEL

-1202 AALDVANTMRLAN
+1202 AALDVANTLRLAN

-1254 SRALTLDVSDPD
+1254 SRALTLDVSD
-1266 SDIQQRWNM
+1266 I
-1275 FADYACS
+1275 Y
-1282 CENTRPPRP
+1282 
-1291 FRLLQQISRFAHLQS
+1291 RFPL
-1306 RISRKHREASQGRR
+1306 ERR
-1320 EHNWQFFEEPLL
+1320 H
-1332 KMAGY
+1332 
-1337 AQGEAKSRLVAS
+1337 
-1349 LVYDIH
+1349 
-1355 NMFKFLHPCCLF
+1355 
-1367 IALLTKSCDCG
+1367 LLTG
-1378 FLSYVTSPKYQRSVV
+1378 FTVAKVPGRVSLADAISVIVACAIKARELMVSFGMRGASVCLIMALCLKLS
-1393 TRIGRRRLIE
+1393 
-1403 RPSQDVRRAS
+1403 
-1413 PRRHPVRLDTSWNRR
+1413 
-1428 KRFGIRDII
+1428 
-1437 TLTLPF
+1437 
-1443 GYSRSRDPRSQTC
+1443 
-1456 RRTKT
+1456 
-1461 HYRQFFVATTHCIM
+1461 RQFQYALGGIARYHHCNVHIGVVLLIL
-1475 QCYITTEKL
+1475 Y
-1484 HLQHNSHPSQ
+1484 
-1494 TEQWRLQAKTPNL
+1494 
-1507 SQHSKNHTNF
+1507 
-1517 RVARKREA
+1517 
-1525 WRCHLATP
+1525 
-1533 PSFKNP
+1533 